1 MMLLLSHQR
10 SLRKGYLDT
19 GMMQILEIFIND
31 GCFCEKIINHKTL
44 NTNNELFIRKW
55 CARMQLKGKNEN
67 GVMLRI
73 EPNFPYTLPIVYA
86 LWLAAKYPT
95 K

>member
-1 MMLLLSHQR
+1 MHSVHNEYCL
-10 SLRKGYLDT
+10 
-19 GMMQILEIFIND
+19 
-31 GCFCEKIINHKTL
+31 
-44 NTNNELFIRKW
+44 NELFIRKW
-55 CARMQLKGKNEN
+55 FARMQLKGKNEN
-67 GVMLRI
+67 GVMLSI

>member
-1 MMLLLSHQR
+1 MA
-10 SLRKGYLDT
+10 
-19 GMMQILEIFIND
+19 IID

-44 NTNNELFIRKW
+44 NTNNQLFISKL

-67 GVMLRI
+67 GVMLSI